1 MNELELLVAKKLLQ
15 LKCFSVQSKSPF
27 IWANGWKSPIY
38 FDDRKVFSYP
48 YIRSFIK
55 LELARMVAELFPDAD
70 VVAGIAVN
78 AIGHGALV
86 ADQLALPYVYVL
98 PTPKDH
104 GLENQIEGD
113 LRPRQK
119 VVVIENQVS
128 IGHYAMSV
136 VEALRNSGCS
146 VEGVVTIFDYQ
157 LPNATKLF
165 KEADVP
171 LVSLTNYEAVVQQ
184 ARAEGIGKE
193 EDWKALDDWR
203 KNPARWKKSS
213 KS

>member
-1 MNELELLVAKKLLQ
+1 M
-15 LKCFSVQSKSPF
+15 
-27 IWANGWKSPIY
+27 
-38 FDDRKVFSYP
+38 R
-48 YIRSFIK
+48 RFIK
-55 LELARMVAELFPDAD
+55 MELARTVAELCPDAH
-70 VVAGIAVN
+70 VIAGVAVN

-86 ADQLALPYVYVL
+86 ADQLALPYVYVH

-128 IGHYAMSV
+128 IGRYAMSV

-146 VEGVVTIFDYQ
+146 VVGVVTIFDYQ
-157 LPNATKLF
+157 LPNASKLF

-171 LVSLTNYEAVVQQ
+171 LVSLTNYDAVVQQ
-184 ARAEGIGKE
+184 AKAEGLGKE
-193 EDWKALDDWR
+193 EDWKALDDWYR
-203 KNPARWKKSS
+203 NPARWKKNT

>member
-1 MNELELLVAKKLLQ
+1 
-15 LKCFSVQSKSPF
+15 
-27 IWANGWKSPIY
+27 
-38 FDDRKVFSYP
+38 
-48 YIRSFIK
+48 
-55 LELARMVAELFPDAD
+55 MVAELFPDAD
-70 VVAGIAVN
+70 VIAGVAVN

-86 ADQLALPYVYVL
+86 ADQLALPYVYVH

-128 IGHYAMSV
+128 VGQYAMSV

-157 LPNATKLF
+157 LPNAIKLF

-184 ARAEGIGKE
+184 AKSDGLGKE
-193 EDWKALDDWR
+193 EDWKALTEWR
-203 KNPARWKKSS
+203 KNPARWKKSA